1 MRERASPN
9 HGPRPQDTPIDM
21 LVLHYTG
28 MKSAAEAI
36 QRLCDP
42 EAKVSAHYVVEEDG
56 TVWRLVEEARR
67 AWHAGVSCWRGQRDV
82 NSRSIGIEIVNPGHE
97 WGYRDFP
104 AAQMQAVAQLSRA
117 ILGRHPIPGRNVVG
131 HSDVAPLRKQDPG
144 ERFDWAFLARH
155 GIGLWPVPEAAPAP
169 IGDARAL
176 LARYGYDL
184 EPGNGE
190 NRTAVVAAFQRHFV
204 PEAVSGRLDPASL
217 AVLGGLIAAI
227 AD

>member
-9 HGPRPQDTPIDM
+9 HGPRPERTPVDM

-36 QRLCDP
+36 ERLCDP
-42 EAKVSAHYVVEEDG
+42 RAQVSAHYVVEENG
-56 TVWRLVEEARR
+56 TVWRLVEESRR

-104 AAQMQAVAQLSRA
+104 AAQMEAVAQLSRA
-117 ILGRHPIPGRNVVG
+117 ILGRHPIPARNVVG

-144 ERFDWAFLARH
+144 ERFDWAFLARQ
-155 GIGLWPVPEAAPAP
+155 GVGLWPLSEAAPAP
-169 IGDARAL
+169 ASDAYAL

-184 EPGNGE
+184 DPDNAK
-190 NRTAVVAAFQRHFV
+190 NRTAVVAAFQRHFA
-204 PEAVSGRLDPASL
+204 PAAVSGRFDAPSL
-217 AVLGGLIAAI
+217 AMLGRLNAAI
-227 AD
+227 SD